1 MNCEIIAT
9 HRFEK
14 EVKRLAKK
22 YISLREDL
30 RILYTELKSNPRI
43 GTPLRRNC
51 YKIRVL
57 IKSKGKGK
65 RGGGR
70 VVTYLVE
77 ESTERLNIFL
87 LSIYDKSEIDTLT
100 DSDIV
105 ALIDQIKTM

>member
-22 YISLREDL
+22 YASLREDL
-30 RILYTELKSNPRI
+30 RLLYAELKSNPRT
-43 GTPLRRNC
+43 GTSLRKNC

-57 IKSKGKGK
+57 ITSKGKGK

-70 VVTYLVE
+70 VITYLVE
-77 ESTERLNIFL
+77 ESVEKLNVFL

-105 ALIDQIKTM
+105 ALIDQI